1 MSKKDE
7 KTQILV
13 GLGDPKKLVIQK
25 SKPLLDIV
33 RIGLPLDALKLL
45 DAYLAKIDTYK
56 PDNKTVVFEVK
67 EYEEMLGIQRLR
79 TEVLDA
85 NLDKLLN
92 HVITLKNTANDEDDD
107 VIKINL
113 FQMARRRIN
122 KETRMGEIV
131 LVCNDVAKDFI
142 FKLDDI
148 KYIKYNLEDIIK
160 LNSRYSYTLF
170 LYLKDNLYK
179 KTWTI
184 SYPELKVRLGCESS
198 RYSMFSYLKNDIL
211 NPCKKEIESKTGV
224 RFTFEPIRKNR
235 SVIAVTFTASEVK
248 GLTDK
253 KKADKKVDTDKMVDV
268 ESSKSASTVPVDNNE
283 EKDWKAFYGSSVL
296 AGLAEQCEYTFSK
309 KEMQLI
315 HALLKKINIS
325 PAEGDRTGTCRFGRE
340 AYLQEKYLRLC
351 QEEENKAKNGESITN
366 RFAYLRKMLE
376 NEAEEDSDE

>member
-179 KTWTI
+179 KHG
-184 SYPELKVRLGCESS
+184 LLV
-198 RYSMFSYLKNDIL
+198 IL
-211 NPCKKEIESKTGV
+211 S
-224 RFTFEPIRKNR
+224 
-235 SVIAVTFTASEVK
+235 
-248 GLTDK
+248 
-253 KKADKKVDTDKMVDV
+253 
-268 ESSKSASTVPVDNNE
+268 
-283 EKDWKAFYGSSVL
+283 
-296 AGLAEQCEYTFSK
+296 
-309 KEMQLI
+309 
-315 HALLKKINIS
+315 
-325 PAEGDRTGTCRFGRE
+325 
-340 AYLQEKYLRLC
+340 
-351 QEEENKAKNGESITN
+351 
-366 RFAYLRKMLE
+366 
-376 NEAEEDSDE
+376 